1 MKVENGRSNRHI
13 DQQAYPSLIIQVLP
27 AGADTRVSCRLRIS
41 PSCNRWVRNGRFTQV
56 GGSAGR
62 RNLVASRLA
71 VMAAPDKVSKCSI

>member
-27 AGADTRVSCRLRIS
+27 AGADTRVS